1 MGVYAASYEGTWW
14 DRFSSI
20 FVFLL
25 YSLPTFWIATLAIIF
40 LTNDA
45 YGMNFFPALGL
56 SSAPRSASSWT
67 KFWNQVYHLILPVS
81 CLALG
86 GVAFIVRQMRSSMKE
101 VLTKD
106 YITSMRA
113 LGFSEQ
119 KIRWKYALKNAL
131 YPLIT
136 LVANM
141 LPALIAG
148 SVVIEQIFAIP
159 GMGKLTIDA
168 IFQRDWPVV
177 YAVLMIGAFLT
188 VLGILLTDILYSFFD
203 PRVKLK

>member
-1 MGVYAASYEGTWW
+1 
-14 DRFSSI
+14 
-20 FVFLL
+20 
-25 YSLPTFWIATLAIIF
+25 
-40 LTNDA
+40 
-45 YGMNFFPALGL
+45 
-56 SSAPRSASSWT
+56 
-67 KFWNQVYHLILPVS
+67 
-81 CLALG
+81 
-86 GVAFIVRQMRSSMKE
+86 
-101 VLTKD
+101 
-106 YITSMRA
+106 
-113 LGFSEQ
+113 EQ

-136 LVANM
+136 LIANM

-188 VLGILLTDILYSFFD
+188 VLGILLADILYSLFD